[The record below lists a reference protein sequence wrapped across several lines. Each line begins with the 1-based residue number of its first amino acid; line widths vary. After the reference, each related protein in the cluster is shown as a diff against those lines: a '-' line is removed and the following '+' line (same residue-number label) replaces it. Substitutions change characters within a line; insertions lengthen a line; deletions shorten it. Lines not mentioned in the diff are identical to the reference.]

1 MSNLLNN
8 TLAAV
13 AAVVISLTSLSA
25 ITTVPA
31 QSSVAIAAPVLA

>member
-1 MSNLLNN
+1 MSNLLNT

-13 AAVVISLTSLSA
+13 AAVVITLTSLSA

-31 QSSVAIAAPVLA
+31 QSGVAVAAPLLA